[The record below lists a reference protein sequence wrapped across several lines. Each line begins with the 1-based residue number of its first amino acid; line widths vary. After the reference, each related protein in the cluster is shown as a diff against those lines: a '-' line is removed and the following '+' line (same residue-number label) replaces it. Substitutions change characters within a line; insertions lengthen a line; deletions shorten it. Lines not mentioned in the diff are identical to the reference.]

1 MFRWLHQPYLAG
13 SRQPGNRKKD
23 RFFGVGQVI
32 GMLKGLLI
40 ILTVTTFCCGMS
52 PYALLM

>member
-1 MFRWLHQPYLAG
+1 MFQWLHQPHLAG
-13 SRQPGNRKKD
+13 SRQPDNRTKD

-40 ILTVTTFCCGMS
+40 ILTVTIFCGGMS
-52 PYALLM
+52 PHALLM